1 MRRFVSACVVLA
13 VVTIMFTAGTGASAV
28 SGAASTATKEYIVV
42 LKGGVS
48 PSGDA
53 DRVAAIRAAKAA
65 GGDVLMEYQHALNG
79 FAVRLPTTAVAD
91 VARNPRVLFVAENS
105 IVTAQATCS
114 LSASNNLATTQC
126 VPPGID
132 RVEGDIS
139 STRSG
144 DGRGAIPVNV
154 AVIDSGIDARHP
166 DLTVAGG
173 KDCVGQAGRDPHGTH
188 VGGTIAA
195 RDNGFGVVGI
205 APGAPLWD
213 VRVLNKNGAGNAA
226 TIICGVDFVTSTRL
240 DSDPANDIAVANMS
254 LGGKK
259 NNADD
264 ENCGR
269 TNKDPIHLAICN
281 SVAAG
286 VTYVVAAG
294 NAGAD
299 IKDDLPA
306 AYQEVLTVSAMADFD
321 GKPGGLGSP
330 GNCSLHAGSVD
341 DEVATFSNFATLAA
355 DRAHTLA
362 APGVCVGSTYIV
374 DFFLPESDS
383 DYAFSTGTSMSAPH
397 VAGTVALCIG
407 GPCAG
412 LSPGQIVQKIMA
424 DAANYN
430 LASKNSGYGYQG
442 DPLRPDPT
450 GKYYGYLIHA
460 GLY

>member
-1 MRRFVSACVVLA
+1 MRRFASACVVLA
-13 VVTIMFTAGTGASAV
+13 MMFVLLAVGTGSSAA
-28 SGAASTATKEYIVV
+28 SGAAGIATKEYIVV

-48 PSGDA
+48 PSGHA
-53 DRVAAIRAAKAA
+53 ERAEAIGAAKAA
-65 GGDVLMEYQHALNG
+65 GGEVLMEYQHALNG
-79 FAVRLPTTAVAD
+79 FAVRLPTAAVGAVAQ
-91 VARNPRVLFVAENS
+91 NPRVLFVAENS
-105 IVTAQATCS
+105 IVTTQATC
-114 LSASNNLATTQC
+114 LGLATTQC
-126 VPPGID
+126 IPPGID

-154 AVIDSGIDARHP
+154 AVIDSGIDTRHP

-195 RDNGFGVVGI
+195 RDNGIGVVGI

-213 VRVLNKNGAGNAA
+213 VRVINKNGVGSLALA
-226 TIICGVDFVTSTRL
+226 ICGIDFVTGTRRDSIST
-240 DSDPANDIAVANMS
+240 NDIAVANMS
-254 LGGKK
+254 LGYKK
-259 NNADD
+259 KDGDD

-269 TNKDPIHLAICN
+269 TNKDPMHLAICN
-281 SVAAG
+281 SVATG
-286 VTYVVAAG
+286 VTYVVSAG
-294 NAGAD
+294 NDG
-299 IKDDLPA
+299 DDLKNQLPA

-330 GNCSLHAGSVD
+330 NCSAGSVTGSVD
-341 DEVATFSNFATLAA
+341 DEVATFSSFATLPA

-362 APGVCVGSTYIV
+362 APGVCVVSTFIV

-397 VAGTVALCIG
+397 VAGTVALCIAA

-412 LSPGQIVQKIMA
+412 LNPGQIVQKIMT

-430 LASKNSGYGYQG
+430 LAPKNSGYGYQG
-442 DPLRPDPT
+442 DPLRADPS

-460 GLY
+460 GVY